1 VATTTGKLPH
11 LEGRCDLS
19 SQPGLARRVPQR
31 SGSIPLTSA
40 IDLEPIEAP
49 TEEAIAR
56 SLGAPARETLLVLAQ
71 DASLIATVRAVAP
84 SERELLFVGAETDL
98 ATQLITSGAGV
109 AVIDSAATLSSITQ
123 LVRGLK
129 RQFPDLVLIV
139 AGGAAEQSALTAQV
153 SSGEVYRFLH
163 KPASEQRVRLF
174 VDAAWRRREKG
185 DAGGATMTVAQLP
198 QLSERRLPI
207 GLIVA
212 AAFGVAAL
220 AGLLG
225 WLMGQ
230 HGTQKVLAPPIAIA
244 PSPHRAPL
252 PATPPTDTAL
262 KELLERAGAA
272 LERGDWVMPA
282 GSSAADLYRQAL
294 EHHAGDAQAL
304 VGIDKVIDQVLSAAE
319 QDLLAQHLDEAEHMT
334 DAARALAPNS
344 PRVAFLSTQ
353 ISRERERLTRAQAR
367 QQAQQQQV
375 DALAHQQEL
384 LASARTAL
392 TAGKLDDA
400 ARAIDTAS
408 EGGASAEAID
418 VLRRDLQAA
427 RIAAHLAENVAKPAS
442 PPASIAEAAP
452 SPAQALT
459 PAAPPT
465 AQASA
470 SLVPAPSVTQDE
482 SSGSADAILSAGA
495 LERLQYVAPEYPKSA
510 REKGTSGWVQL
521 AFNVES
527 DGSVANIAV
536 LASDPKN
543 VFDEAAIAALRRWRY
558 RPVEQNGKPI
568 EQRVQ
573 LRIRFTLH

>member
-1 VATTTGKLPH
+1 MRA
-11 LEGRCDLS
+11 
-19 SQPGLARRVPQR
+19 
-31 SGSIPLTSA
+31 
-40 IDLEPIEAP
+40 
-49 TEEAIAR
+49 
-56 SLGAPARETLLVLAQ
+56 LGARARETLLVLAQ
-71 DASLIATVRAVAP
+71 DASLIATVRAVAS

-98 ATQLITSGAGV
+98 ATQLIASGAGV

-139 AGGAAEQSALTAQV
+139 AGGAPEQSALTAQV

-174 VDAAWRRREKG
+174 VDAAWRRHEKG
-185 DAGGATMTVAQLP
+185 DMGGATTTVAQLP
-198 QLSERRLPI
+198 ELPERGLPI
-207 GLIVA
+207 GLIAA

-230 HGTQKVLAPPIAIA
+230 HGTQKILAPPIAIA
-244 PSPHRAPL
+244 PPLHRAPL
-252 PATPPTDTAL
+252 SAQTPPAEAAL
-262 KELLERAGAA
+262 KDLLERAGAA
-272 LERGDWVMPA
+272 LARGDWVMPA

-294 EHHAGDAQAL
+294 EHHPGDAQAL
-304 VGIDKVIDQVLSAAE
+304 LGIDKVIDQVLSSAE
-319 QDLLAQHLDEAEHMT
+319 QDLLTQHLDEAQHMT

-367 QQAQQQQV
+367 QQAQQQQA

-384 LASARTAL
+384 LADARTAL

-400 ARAIDTAS
+400 TRAIDVAS
-408 EGGASAEAID
+408 EGGASPEAID

-427 RIAAHLAENVAKPAS
+427 RIAARLTENAAKPEA
-442 PPASIAEAAP
+442 PPAPVTETAP
-452 SPAQALT
+452 SPAQAQTQT
-459 PAAPPT
+459 PAAP
-465 AQASA
+465 AAANVVSE
-470 SLVPAPSVTQDE
+470 APVTQEE
-482 SSGSADAILSAGA
+482 SSGAANAIVSAGA
-495 LERLQYVAPEYPKSA
+495 LERLQYVAPEYPTSA

-543 VFDEAAIAALRRWRY
+543 VFDQAAIAALRRWRY
-558 RPVEQNGKPI
+558 RPVEKNGKPV
-568 EQRVQ
+568 EQRAQ
-573 LRIRFTLH
+573 LRIRFALH